1 MLNVLKELCLWHQ
14 RIHCKEKWNVV
25 IILAARNLE
34 ENIGKGKGNGKG
46 EDKPTRSRAMRYL
59 K

>member
-1 MLNVLKELCLWHQ
+1 MSKSLRMGIEKE
-14 RIHCKEKWNVV
+14 IHED
-25 IILAARNLE
+25 ILLAARNLA